1 MLYHILYHILYPFS
15 NAYDIICCIIYAA
28 PRCVDVHNS
37 ASCAAIPRLCLS
49 MMLCFV
55 GGNTQPTIPYRFG
68 NQRGR
73 AGWAADTRSDTGNG
87 SRLYELNLCHGG
99 CGAMAGGRSRGA
111 RSWCCRPWRRGRSAF
126 ASLGRGQAKQSS
138 ADGWLLGTAPQR
150 AALIRCREMRR
161 PRMERLHRERGLRWR
176 CKRRRV
182 RRHSRWA
189 WDDRNRHGMIEN
201 IHSKFGT

>member
-1 MLYHILYHILYPFS
+1 MGWWRMGGGGVTARGPSLIVSGSLSGGL
-15 NAYDIICCIIYAA
+15 C
-28 PRCVDVHNS
+28 PRTEPSTHHYW
-37 ASCAAIPRLCLS
+37 
-49 MMLCFV
+49 
-55 GGNTQPTIPYRFG
+55 GNTQPTIPYWFG

-138 ADGWLLGTAPQR
+138 ADGWLLGTAPLR
-150 AALIRCREMRR
+150 MRR
-161 PRMERLHRERGLRWR
+161 IDSL
-176 CKRRRV
+176 
-182 RRHSRWA
+182 SRNA
-189 WDDRNRHGMIEN
+189 ATANGALT
-201 IHSKFGT
+201 S